1 MPASSTRLW
10 LRPPRWSPILVGLL
24 AALGVLWL
32 WRGLTDREHAQL
44 VTRAHIAS
52 DASSQAIER
61 QFRAIRGAVNRV
73 ATFSL
78 AAAPGTEFF
87 GVTTDRLIAET
98 DGLDRL
104 LVIDEAG
111 ALRRSAPRNAR
122 VFVSPQLRRAVDS
135 LLARRREDRV
145 APGDAAARAPMAV
158 IGLTDSPW
166 GIALIQ
172 PVNNRLDGLSAVVA
186 LVDER
191 TLLQGFTADTGAGF
205 AIRAFVADSELVG
218 DPLSAAPPVLES
230 EIAFGTRLIR
240 LTLTPKAS
248 ARPSSLPDLVLLL
261 GLAIAGLLALTLWL
275 ARKTYDE
282 ASAVGMSRMQRAIER
297 ATDGVWELELP
308 SLRTHRSQAL
318 LHSLGLDPAHING
331 SSDGWNARIHPDDLE
346 HVRAALDSHLEGRA
360 ETFECEYRVRA
371 GHGDWHRIVDRG
383 RVIERTRDGRPQRM
397 LGISADITDR
407 ARTEAAREES
417 ERRFRVMFET
427 AHQLQLLLALDG
439 RILEANWAA
448 AALAGPSHDL
458 KGAPF
463 AALPWW
469 QPIDTT
475 LVQER
480 IARAGAGDANQF
492 EAVLCVENDRRVY
505 VDFSLKPI
513 RDRESRVVQ
522 VLVEGRDLTERKRVE
537 ASLREIGALTTM
549 GLLAARV
556 AHEINNPLA
565 GIQNAFL
572 LVRGAIPTDHP
583 HHRFVGGIEREISRI
598 AAVTRQLYETYRP
611 DQAMA
616 ATSSVILAV
625 GDAVAFLEQ
634 VNRTRDV
641 SIVTDLSNAPSLV
654 PVPDALLRQALYNLV
669 QNAVDASPPGGTVR
683 VSAELD
689 AGWCV
694 IRVQDEGPGI
704 PPELHERIFDPFFTT
719 KDRSVKTGGMGIGL
733 SLVHQS
739 VTAVG
744 GSISVS
750 GRETGGTEFCV
761 RLPMTPIDTGVLR

>member
-24 AALGVLWL
+24 AALGVWWL

-73 ATFSL
+73 ATFSI
-78 AAAPGTEFF
+78 AAAPGTEYF
-87 GVTTDRLIAET
+87 GATTDRLVAET

-111 ALRRSAPRNAR
+111 VLRRTAPRNAR
-122 VFVSPQLRRAVDS
+122 LFISPQLRRAVDS
-135 LLARRREDRV
+135 LLARFPDDV
-145 APGDAAARAPMAV
+145 AAQGDTAVRPPIEV

-166 GIALIQ
+166 GVAVIQ
-172 PVNNRLDGLSAVVA
+172 PVKNRLDGLSAVVG

-218 DPLSAAPPVLES
+218 DPLSATPPVLES

-248 ARPSSLPDLVLLL
+248 TRPSPLPDLVLLL
-261 GLAIAGLLALTLWL
+261 GLAIAGLLALALWL

-308 SLRTHRSQAL
+308 SRRTHRSQAL
-318 LHSLGLDPAHING
+318 LRSLGLDPAQING
-331 SSDGWNARIHPDDLE
+331 SSDAWNARIHPDDLE
-346 HVRAALDSHLEGRA
+346 HVRAALDGHLEGRA
-360 ETFECEYRVRA
+360 ETFECEYRIRA
-371 GHGDWHRIVDRG
+371 GHGGWHRIVDRG
-383 RVIERTRDGRPQRM
+383 RVIERTRDGRPLRM

-417 ERRFRVMFET
+417 ERRFRAMFET

-439 RILEANWAA
+439 RILEANRAA
-448 AALAGPSHDL
+448 SALAGSSHDL
-458 KGAPF
+458 KGQPF

-469 QPIDTT
+469 QAVDTA

-480 IARAGAGDANQF
+480 ISRAGAGDANQF
-492 EAVLCVENDRRVY
+492 EAVLCVDTDRRVY

-513 RDRESRVVQ
+513 RDHESRVVQ

-572 LVRGAIPTDHP
+572 LVRGAIPSDHP

-654 PVPDALLRQALYNLV
+654 PVPDALIRQALYNLV
-669 QNAVDASPPGGTVR
+669 QNAVDASPPGGTIR
-683 VSAELD
+683 VSAGLD

-704 PPELHERIFDPFFTT
+704 PPELHQRIFDPFFTT

-750 GRETGGTEFCV
+750 CLETGGAEFCV